1 MNHDHQVYLD
11 DLDGEAELSVHDN
24 GDEFVTVI
32 IAGPD
37 GEDPVDI
44 LLAPETARRV
54 ARAITLASFEAEG
67 TDTSALAALT
77 ADLAEEDDADGYDE
91 DEPIPYATVED
102 RAAWYTQAKDIAHG
116 RATASDV
123 LELARY
129 LAGE

>member
-32 IAGPD
+32 IAGPG

-44 LLAPETARRV
+44 LLAPETARQV

-77 ADLAEEDDADGYDE
+77 ADLAEEGDE
-91 DEPIPYATVED
+91 DEPIPYATVDD
-102 RAAWYTQAKDIAHG
+102 RAAWYAQAKDIAHG